1 VQFQYRGF
9 DKNGKKVKG
18 KITAESIEE
27 AKSRL
32 GDIYVTDI
40 KQKKSFSFNFY
51 TKVPKKELIKT
62 FNTISLY
69 LKSSIPLVSAINLTK
84 NQTQNAKV
92 IKFLD
97 YIQQSLKEGKSFY
110 QSLESQKIIKLP
122 QYVLNT
128 VKVGEE
134 GGKLDI
140 VLHEI
145 ANFLKD
151 EDKIKSKTSQAL
163 IYPLFIVIVAV
174 FTIGFMLTTVVPKI
188 VRVFDNLH
196 QQLPLITQV
205 VINTGNFLKNN
216 YVLLITLLIII
227 SSILV
232 FLYKKVYR
240 FRYFIHKTML
250 KIPVLKN
257 IIIASELGRFS
268 YLTSTLVNAGVNYIN
283 AVNLAVNTL
292 KNSAIKETFQKA
304 LKDVLEGKKLST
316 SLKKSGFDY
325 DISFLQAI
333 ALAEETSK
341 VEEVLKNMSEIYFEE
356 NESRINTLL
365 SMIEPLLIIIVGGAI
380 GFIVTAML
388 LPMFSMSVIK

>member
-1 VQFQYRGF
+1 
-9 DKNGKKVKG
+9 
-18 KITAESIEE
+18 
-27 AKSRL
+27 
-32 GDIYVTDI
+32 
-40 KQKKSFSFNFY
+40 
-51 TKVPKKELIKT
+51 
-62 FNTISLY
+62 
-69 LKSSIPLVSAINLTK
+69 
-84 NQTQNAKV
+84 
-92 IKFLD
+92 
-97 YIQQSLKEGKSFY
+97 
-110 QSLESQKIIKLP
+110 
-122 QYVLNT
+122 VLNT